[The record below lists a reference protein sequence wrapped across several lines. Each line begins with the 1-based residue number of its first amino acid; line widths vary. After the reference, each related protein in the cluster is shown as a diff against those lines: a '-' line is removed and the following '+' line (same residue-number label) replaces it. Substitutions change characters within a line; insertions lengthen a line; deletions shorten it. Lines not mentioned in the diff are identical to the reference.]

1 MKLELTINCVLKQ
14 TGEKNIALKYP
25 QTQSRTNNNN
35 NNKSNYHESKVVTYS
50 SRAQEDIKDLLLS
63 DWLVSGLWIGLG
75 CWSEDGIDV
84 GIN

>member
-1 MKLELTINCVLKQ
+1 MNE
-14 TGEKNIALKYP
+14 
-25 QTQSRTNNNN
+25 
-35 NNKSNYHESKVVTYS
+35 VVTYS